1 MRSLSAPLD
10 TSHHVATPEGVE
22 LNLRV
27 AGPVPRA
34 LAWLID
40 LAWRLA
46 ALLVLAFVASVLG
59 EVGTA
64 VFLLSWFALEWL
76 VPAYF
81 ESRSRGA
88 TPGKRAMGL
97 MVVRDDG
104 APCTLGP
111 ALTRNLLRFADFLPL
126 FYFGGLTAMLCNRQ
140 FKRLGDFVAGTLVVY
155 ADPATVARQIP
166 TMEPLRPPIA
176 LKPEEARTVLDFAER
191 AAALGP
197 ARAEELASL
206 VTPLLRDN
214 TPPVQQLTQ
223 YANYLVGHAAD

>member
-1 MRSLSAPLD
+1 MLTPLD
-10 TSHHVATPEGVE
+10 TAHRVATPEGVE

-40 LAWRLA
+40 FGWRLA
-46 ALLVLAFVASVLG
+46 ALLVLAFATSVMG

-64 VFLLSWFALEWL
+64 VFLLTWFALEWL
-76 VPAYF
+76 VPAVF
-81 ESRSRGA
+81 ESRTRGA
-88 TPGKRAMGL
+88 TPGKRALGL

-126 FYFGGLTAMLCNRQ
+126 FYFGGLVAMLSNRQ

-155 ADPATVARQIP
+155 ADPATVARHIP
-166 TMEPLRPPIA
+166 PLEPKRPPIS
-176 LKPEEARTVLDFAER
+176 LKPDEARTVLDFAER

-197 ARAEELASL
+197 ARATELAL
-206 VTPLLRDN
+206 IATPLLRDHD
-214 TPPVQQLTQ
+214 PPTQQLTQ